1 MAAVQSTDTKSI
13 TPPRRICGLPRLF
26 SLDEADP
33 DPTGIAELGIG
44 NNNQLHVA

>member
-1 MAAVQSTDTKSI
+1 MAAVQSTDTKVL
-13 TPPRRICGLPRLF
+13 RRHAGFAACPAYSSGQA
-26 SLDEADP
+26 SP